1 MKVCFPSEKDA
12 GLESLVYNHFG
23 SAPMFIVVDTAT
35 SVVSKVTNEDQHH
48 THGACNP
55 IKALGSEAV
64 DAVVVGGIGGGALG
78 RLTQMGIK
86 VYRSSG
92 ATVKENL
99 ALLSA
104 AQLAEYTP
112 QSCCGGHGQGSGC
125 AH

>member
-1 MKVCFPSEKDA
+1 MKVCFPSQKDA

-23 SAPMFIVVDTAT
+23 SAPMFIVVDTVT
-35 SVVSKVTNEDQHH
+35 NIVSKVTNEDQHH
-48 THGACNP
+48 THGTCNP

-64 DAVVVGGIGGGALG
+64 DAVVVGGIGGGALN

-86 VYRSSG
+86 VYRSEG

-104 AQLAEYTP
+104 AQLAEYSP
-112 QSCCGGHGQGSGC
+112 QACCGGHGQATGC